1 MHIIKVIRLGEC
13 IGGETQPKTILKL
26 VLGSNE
32 DKKIILNKV
41 YKTRSSNIRI
51 RPDWSF
57 EDQIKQENA
66 LTE

>member
-13 IGGETQPKTILKL
+13 VEGETQPKTILKL

-51 RPDWSF
+51 RPD
-57 EDQIKQENA
+57 
-66 LTE
+66 